1 MLSYAREI
9 LQRYEKIDTY
19 LAVKRGK
26 KKKKKPSQ
34 KDEGVVNRLYGG
46 EK

>member
-9 LQRYEKIDTY
+9 LQRYEKTTY